1 MKKLIQF
8 SLLQSAMLIISFFIL
23 WCYIPVGGS
32 LDLYLISPWVD
43 ALGKFPL
50 RDNWYLA
57 TLNHRYVKNII
68 IIVYSYYFF
77 AWLASFKLPK
87 LKPLR
92 HDYASFFFISMLC
105 TILIGIIKAHSAHA
119 CPWDM
124 TMSTATGFIWNFNA
138 IDGHCFP
145 GGHASTGFALMTG
158 YFVYFKTAPKRAH
171 FFLIS
176 GLILGFAMG
185 WAQMMRGAHFL
196 SHNLWTAWFVWLINF
211 ITYIS
216 IHLFKLLKT

>member
-8 SLLQSAMLIISFFIL
+8 SLLQRAMLIISFFIL
-23 WCYIPVGGS
+23 WFYLPVGGS

-43 ALGKFPL
+43 TLGKFPL

-105 TILIGIIKAHSAHA
+105 TILIGIIKAHSTHA
-119 CPWDM
+119 CP
-124 TMSTATGFIWNFNA
+124 
-138 IDGHCFP
+138 
-145 GGHASTGFALMTG
+145 LM
-158 YFVYFKTAPKRAH
+158 
-171 FFLIS
+171 
-176 GLILGFAMG
+176 
-185 WAQMMRGAHFL
+185 
-196 SHNLWTAWFVWLINF
+196 WFR
-211 ITYIS
+211 
-216 IHLFKLLKT
+216 